1 MSKQI
6 FSYTSKTKY
15 YDKLYF
21 YASILE
27 NRGHLSLIPIDIKGN
42 LPGAEIYEYTL
53 ASRGNKSLKD
63 LRHERIGI
71 SDALIVYINPNDEEP
86 IDYNMMTDI
95 LYAAHQAKDIF
106 IIWNGVDNYKITKY
120 IEEKTSGTTS
130 VSINGEKVI
139 SVNLDDW
146 SRRVRLKKLDI
157 QELDDN
163 KEE

>member
-27 NRGHLSLIPIDIKGN
+27 NRGHLSLLPLDIKGN

-53 ASRGNKSLKD
+53 ASRGNKSLED
-63 LRHERIGI
+63 LRHERICI
-71 SDALIVYINPNDEEP
+71 SDALIIYADPNDEEP

-95 LYAAHQAKDIF
+95 LYAVHQAKDIF
-106 IIWNGVDNYKITKY
+106 VIWNGADGYKITEY
-120 IEEKTSGTTS
+120 IEEKTLGITS
-130 VSINGEKVI
+130 VSISGERIVT
-139 SVNLDDW
+139 VNLDDW
-146 SRRVRLKKLDI
+146 YRVKLKKLDI
-157 QELDDN
+157 QKIDDN

>member
-27 NRGHLSLIPIDIKGN
+27 NRGHLSLVPIDIKGN
-42 LPGAEIYEYTL
+42 LPGVEILGYTL
-53 ASRGNKSLKD
+53 ASRGDKSLED

-71 SDALIVYINPNDEEP
+71 SDALIIYVDINDAEP

-95 LYAAHQAKDIF
+95 LYAIDKHKDVF
-106 IIWNGVDNYKITKY
+106 IMWDGGDDDKLTEYIIEATDLCIKIG
-120 IEEKTSGTTS
+120 KTIT
-130 VSINGEKVI
+130 
-139 SVNLDDW
+139 VNLDDW
-146 SRRVRLKKLDI
+146 YRVKLKKLDI
-157 QELDDN
+157 QKINDN